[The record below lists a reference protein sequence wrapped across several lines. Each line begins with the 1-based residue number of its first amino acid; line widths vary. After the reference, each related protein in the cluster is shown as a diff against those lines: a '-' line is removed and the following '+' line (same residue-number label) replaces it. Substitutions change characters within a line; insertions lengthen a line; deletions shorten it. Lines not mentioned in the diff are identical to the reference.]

1 MSPHCLARIVRCKM
15 PLRDS
20 APLHPASDSLR
31 STCVHPIQP
40 PRWMRRL
47 CRGGSRHLRSRHRAE
62 GLSPR
67 LLWLHSRTPAITGDA
82 DSISYRRQPVNGCSS
97 RVVRRSGARGS
108 ALWGGCSGG
117 ASRGQSV
124 AGGGFPAVLYG
135 HARPQGLGIRRA
147 GASLL
152 FRRVKL
158 VGVEPRVCCLA
169 RGQVAHSSLGILSFM
184 PHNPFPCA
192 ADGTAPKGAKFRAVC
207 AILTARQAR
216 SLPLDPAL
224 TPTRWSRGAWR

>member
-1 MSPHCLARIVRCKM
+1 VRRRRSAASNRCICVQRSLPTCVLFVNAVCHGQANNWAAYDDWRRARDQWDYFYSRMSPHCLARIVRCKM

-158 VGVEPRVCCLA
+158 VGVGPSVCCLA
-169 RGQVAHSSLGILSFM
+169 RGRVAHSS
-184 PHNPFPCA
+184 
-192 ADGTAPKGAKFRAVC
+192 
-207 AILTARQAR
+207 
-216 SLPLDPAL
+216 
-224 TPTRWSRGAWR
+224 